1 MNGPSA
7 AATAKRGVVRFLRDG
22 GDRRAARCAGARAVG
37 SAHNRKPILTDGS
50 RWPFRPPCWQRSAIG
65 PERTIEKT
73 RLMSLRGCPGRPNGT
88 ASISSN
94 HGVRRNRIA
103 AHDTHLIHF
112 LWCSFLYEIKAC
124 RLCPCMQCR
133 RFSADSPVS
142 VNRNHPL

>member
-73 RLMSLRGCPGRPNGT
+73 RLMSLSGVSREAEWNGVNFFKPWGS
-88 ASISSN
+88 APP
-94 HGVRRNRIA
+94 HC
-103 AHDTHLIHF
+103 
-112 LWCSFLYEIKAC
+112 CS
-124 RLCPCMQCR
+124 
-133 RFSADSPVS
+133 
-142 VNRNHPL
+142 

>member
-73 RLMSLRGCPGRPNGT
+73 RLMSLSGGVPGGRMERRQFLQTMGFGAT
-88 ASISSN
+88 ALLLMTLTSSISC
-94 HGVRRNRIA
+94 GA
-103 AHDTHLIHF
+103 
-112 LWCSFLYEIKAC
+112 
-124 RLCPCMQCR
+124 
-133 RFSADSPVS
+133 VS
-142 VNRNHPL
+142 STK